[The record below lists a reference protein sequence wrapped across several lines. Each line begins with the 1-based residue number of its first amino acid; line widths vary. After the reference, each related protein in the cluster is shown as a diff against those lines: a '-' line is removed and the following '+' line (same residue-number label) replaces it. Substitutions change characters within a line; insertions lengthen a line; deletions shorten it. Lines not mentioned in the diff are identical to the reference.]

1 MQHPSFRHARFHVVI
16 HAPSSPVLPLG
27 HRIPHKATAM
37 HPLSPIPPPTHAGRK
52 ATNLVLHLR
61 RDVLGRLGSQVLGRL
76 VSHHLGRR
84 LLRSSR
90 ASNGLAGHGVPVGH
104 RVAGVAHERH
114 GRSLRDSTRQ
124 TNEQNCGRHNNTS
137 PSKSPRRKQGCE
149 GQHNSCLVEML
160 QHSSAAARPPQ
171 MQ

>member
-1 MQHPSFRHARFHVVI
+1 MQHSVVPTCALPRGHSWPVKPRPSPR
-16 HAPSSPVLPLG
+16 SSNSSQG
-27 HRIPHKATAM
+27 HRNASIVPH
-37 HPLSPIPPPTHAGRK
+37 PTSYTAGRK

-61 RDVLGRLGSQVLGRL
+61 RDVLGRLEELGRL

-90 ASNGLAGHGVPVGH
+90 TSNGLAGHGVPVGH

-137 PSKSPRRKQGCE
+137 PSKTPRRKQGCE
-149 GQHNSCLVEML
+149 RQHNSCLVEML